1 MKQLLRLSFLL
12 VLGLICTS
20 NAKAQSTFGNEWIH
34 QGNTYKKVKIS
45 QKGIYRISATTLSS
59 LGFSNVPGSQL
70 ALFRDGK
77 EVPIYTTTAGNF
89 SNNDYIEFYA
99 YPANGSINTELYPQA
114 SLQPDTVVNLFTDSA
129 AYYLTHDNS
138 THKRLNLITNSIPSP
153 TPAAAAYCW
162 TTSFST
168 GNKNTYL
175 SPGES
180 YDVNSSYYF
189 YSSDFDFGEGYAY
202 NTRTQLATSLAFP
215 TQGFA
220 STSGQKA
227 QLSFVLASNSNITS
241 QTHSLTVKKGT
252 APIFDTTFAGYNYI
266 RKKVDIPNADIGSSS
281 TSLTFNDVAYY
292 SLYMASIRYP
302 HSFDFSG
309 TFTNSASFEL
319 NAGERYLNITN
330 FNSGSVPPILF
341 DVTNNKIYSGT
352 VANNQLQFYLDN
364 DPGKKELYL
373 ANAAA
378 ITDLSSFQN
387 VQFKDY
393 SLAANQGNYIILTHK
408 DYINASPDYVQ
419 QYKTYRASAVG
430 GGFDPVI
437 VDVTDLYDQ
446 FGYGYDF
453 DPMSIRRFIKYAEAH
468 WQTAPEYLF
477 IIGKGIYY
485 FNYSSYLTLR
495 NTYTYP
501 VVPTW
506 GHPGSDNLL
515 SAFNNSQKPT
525 LATGRIS
532 VYNNQDI
539 GDYLDKV
546 KAYDQAIKP
555 DALPTAA
562 TELWKKRALHIA
574 GSSDLG
580 LQQHLLSTL
589 NASGQTYKDT
599 LIGGMVKTI
608 SKTSTDPTENIDNP
622 AIDSL
627 INNGINIITFY
638 GHASASGFDYNLNDP
653 NLYNVAPRFP
663 IFLAFG
669 CDVAQIYSLTND
681 KTISEDYIRS
691 NNGGAIAMVAE
702 NNYGY
707 TSTLPQYMENLYLD
721 FCQKDYGATFGQ
733 QYQQN
738 INSLQDIN
746 TGTYMDIHTQCM
758 LLQGDPAI
766 HIYNPGKPDYDV
778 ETDAMSTDPVNIS
791 TSADSFDLK
800 VVVYNLGKAVQDTVT
815 VTLAHTHAGNN
826 AVTFAD
832 TVKIPDLFNTDTL
845 HFKIPVDPLKDIGL
859 NNYTVRIDPDDKFDE
874 ISEQNNQATLQVYIY
889 ADNLVPVFPARFSIV
904 HTQGITLKASTLN
917 AFAPVEKYRFQIDTT
932 AKFNSSL
939 LQQITITSGG
949 GVLKWTPNL
958 VMHDSVVYY
967 WRTAPDSAVNGAIQ
981 WSQSSF
987 IYLANGSDGW
997 NQSHYYQYLNDKMEA
1012 IELPESSRKFTFA
1025 PLQNNLT
1032 LVNKVIYPPTNDYFT
1047 VRQTLNDVVL
1057 DQWGCGFSGSVRIM
1071 VIDKTTGKPW
1081 KNTTTG
1087 LGKYGSMHNCGH
1099 NDYVF
1104 EFYTK
1109 DLAGRDSAIKMIQRV
1124 PQGDYIMV
1132 ANLIYGISYGAN
1144 QWDKTTI
1151 NQWMADTAVLGSGN
1165 SLYHV
1170 IKDLGFTDIDQF
1182 TSRKS
1187 FIFFRKKG
1195 DNTYPVYQGISA
1207 DSTSKVTL
1215 LASFNSYPDTGKVFS
1230 TVIGPAK
1237 EWQQLIWKRSP
1248 GLANPQNDYPF
1259 IDIYGIDSQGHENKV
1274 YSGKAQ
1280 DTSLYFIPAENYP
1293 NIRLVWNSVD
1303 TTNRTSADLHFW
1315 RVLYKP
1321 LPEAALNGAAKL
1333 VYTDSINEGQE
1344 QKIQVA
1350 IENLTPYSMDSMLVK
1365 YKIIDSRNVAHL
1377 LTEKRYKKLGGNDT
1391 LVASLNFN
1399 ADQYP
1404 GKNFLYIE
1412 ANPDNDQPE
1421 QYHPNNI
1428 GYLPFLMNEDNVNPL
1443 LDVTFDGVHILDKDI
1458 VSAKPLIKILLKDNS
1473 RYNLL
1478 NDTSGITVQLLK
1490 PNETTPENISFD
1502 GNICKFFPATNDND
1516 GKNNTARVE
1525 YRPLLKEDGV
1535 YKLIVTGKD
1544 KAGNI
1549 AENTPKYE
1557 VQFTVE
1563 NKPSITNVLNYP
1575 NPFSTSTQ
1583 FLFTLTGSEIPSQ
1596 FKIQVLTITG
1606 KVVREITKD
1615 ELGALHIGRNITD
1628 YHWDGRDQFGQL
1640 LGNGVYLYR
1649 VITSIRGNDID
1660 HRSDAAVDKFFKNGY
1675 GKLYI
1680 MR

>member
-1 MKQLLRLSFLL
+1 MKQLVQLSFLL
-12 VLGLICTS
+12 ALGFIFAQK
-20 NAKAQSTFGNEWIH
+20 AKAQSTFGNEWIH
-34 QGNTYKKVKIS
+34 LGNTYKKVKIAR
-45 QKGIYRISATTLSS
+45 KGIYRISAAELNA
-59 LGFSNVPGSQL
+59 LGFSNVPGSQF

-77 EVPIYTTTAGNF
+77 EVPLYTSTAGNF
-89 SNNDYIEFYA
+89 SGNDYIEFYA
-99 YPANGSINTELYPQA
+99 YPATGGMNTELYPQPG
-114 SLQPDTVVNLFTDSA
+114 LQPDTVVNLFTDSA

-138 THKRLNLITNSIPSP
+138 AHKRLALTSNSIPNPAP
-153 TPAAAAYCW
+153 TAASYCW
-162 TTSFST
+162 ATSFPT
-168 GNKNTYL
+168 ANRRTYL
-175 SPGES
+175 SFGES
-180 YDVNSSYYF
+180 YDVNSAYYF

-202 NTRTQLATSLAFP
+202 NTRTQLATSLTFS

-220 STSGQKA
+220 STSGQAA
-227 QLSFVLASNSNITS
+227 QLSFVLASNTNLVG
-241 QTHSLTVKKGT
+241 QTHNLTVKKGSNL
-252 APIFDTTFAGYNYI
+252 IFDTTFAGYSYI
-266 RKKVDIPNADIGSSS
+266 RKTVNIPNADIGSSS
-281 TSLTFNDVAYY
+281 TAIAFNDAAYY

-302 HSFDFSG
+302 HSFDFNG
-309 TFTNSASFEL
+309 TFTNNAAFEL
-319 NAGERYLNITN
+319 NAGERYLSIAN
-330 FNSGSVPPILF
+330 FSAGNAAPILF
-341 DVTNNKIYSGT
+341 DLTNNKIYTGT
-352 VANNQLQFYLDN
+352 TNNNQLQFYLDN

-373 ANAAA
+373 ASAGS
-378 ITDLSSFQN
+378 ITDLASFQD

-393 SLAANQGNYIILTHK
+393 SQAVSQGNYIILTHK
-408 DYINASPDYVQ
+408 DYIDALPDYVQ
-419 QYKTYRASAVG
+419 QYKTYRASAAG
-430 GGFDPVI
+430 GGFAPVI
-437 VDVTDLYDQ
+437 VDVTGLYDQ

-453 DPMSIRRFIKYAEAH
+453 DPMSIRRFIKYAEAN
-468 WQTAPEYLF
+468 WQTTPEYLF

-485 FNYSSYLTLR
+485 SNYSSYLAQR
-495 NTYTYP
+495 STYTYP

-525 LATGRIS
+525 LATGRLS
-532 VYNNQDI
+532 VYNNQEI

-546 KAYDQAIKP
+546 RAYDLAIKSNT
-555 DALPTAA
+555 LPSAA

-580 LQQHLLSTL
+580 LQQHLLNTL
-589 NASGQTYKDT
+589 NTSGQTYKDT
-599 LIGGMVKTI
+599 LIGGIVRTI
-608 SKTSTDPTENIDNP
+608 SKTSTDPTENVDNP

-627 INNGINIITFY
+627 INNGVNVITFY
-638 GHASASGFDYNLNDP
+638 GHASAAGFDYNLNDP
-653 NLYNVAPRFP
+653 NLYNANPRFP

-681 KTISEDYIRS
+681 KTISEDYIHS
-691 NNGGAIAMVAE
+691 ENGGAIAMLAE

-707 TSTLPQYMENLYLD
+707 TSILPQYMENLYLD
-721 FCQKDYGATFGQ
+721 FCQKDYGATFGK
-733 QYQQN
+733 QYQLN
-738 INSLQDIN
+738 INSLQGVN

-766 HIYNPGKPDYDV
+766 HIYNPEKPDYDV
-778 ETDAMSTDPVNIS
+778 ETEAMSSNPVNIS
-791 TSADSFDLK
+791 TSSDSFDLK
-800 VVVYNLGKAVQDTVT
+800 VVVYNLGKAIKDTVT
-815 VTLAHTHAGNN
+815 VTLAHTHMGNN
-826 AVTFAD
+826 TITFAD
-832 TVKIPDLFNTDTL
+832 TVKVPDLFNTDTL
-845 HFKIPVDPLKDIGL
+845 HFTIPVDPLKDIGL
-859 NNYTVRIDPDDKFDE
+859 NNYTVKIDPENKFE
-874 ISEQNNQATLQVYIY
+874 ETSEQNNQATLQVYIY
-889 ADNLVPVFPARFSIV
+889 ANNLIPVYPAKFAIV
-904 HTQGITLKASTLN
+904 HQQGVTLKASTLN
-917 AFAPVEKYRFQIDTT
+917 AFAPAGKYRFQIDTT
-932 AKFNSSL
+932 AKFNSPL
-939 LQQITITSGG
+939 LQQTAITSLG

-958 VMHDSVVYY
+958 ILQDSMVYY

-997 NQSHYYQYLNDKMEA
+997 NQSHYYQYLNDDMEA

-1025 PLQNNLT
+1025 PLQNNLI

-1047 VRQTLNDVVL
+1047 VRQTLNDVIL
-1057 DQWGCGFSGSVRIM
+1057 DQWGCGFSGSIRIM

-1087 LGKYGSMHNCGH
+1087 PGKYGSIHNCGH
-1099 NDYVF
+1099 SDYVF

-1132 ANLIYGISYGAN
+1132 ANLIYGITYGAN
-1144 QWDKTTI
+1144 EWDRTTI
-1151 NQWMADTAVLGSGN
+1151 NEWMADTAVLGSGN
-1165 SLYHV
+1165 SLYHA
-1170 IKDLGFTDIDQF
+1170 IKNLGFTDIDQF
-1182 TSRKS
+1182 NSRKS

-1195 DNTYPVYQGISA
+1195 DNTYPVYQEISP
-1207 DSTSKVTL
+1207 DSTSKITL
-1215 LASFNSYPDTGKVFS
+1215 QASFNSYPDTGKLLS
-1230 TVIGPAK
+1230 TIIGPAK
-1237 EWQQLIWKRSP
+1237 EWQQLIWKRSTGSP
-1248 GLANPQNDYPF
+1248 DPQNDYPF
-1259 IDIYGIDSQGHENKV
+1259 INVYGIDSQGHETKV

-1280 DTSLYFIPAENYP
+1280 DTALNFISAEAYP
-1293 NIRLVWNSVD
+1293 KMRLIWNSVD
-1303 TTNRTSADLHFW
+1303 TANRTSADLHFW

-1321 LPEAALNGAAKL
+1321 LPEAALNGAARL

-1344 QKIQVA
+1344 QEIRVA
-1350 IENLTPYSMDSMLVK
+1350 IENLTPYPMDSMLVK

-1377 LTEKRYKKLGGNDT
+1377 LTEKRYKKLTGNDT
-1391 LVASLNFN
+1391 LVASLDFN

-1428 GYLPFLMNEDNVNPL
+1428 GYLPFLMNADKINPL

-1490 PNETTPENISFD
+1490 PNETAPESISFD
-1502 GNICKFFPATNDND
+1502 GSICKFFPATANGN
-1516 GKNNTARVE
+1516 GENNIARVE
-1525 YRPLLKEDGV
+1525 YRPVLKEDGV

-1549 AENTPKYE
+1549 AENAPKYE

-1596 FKIQVLTITG
+1596 FKIQILTITG

-1615 ELGALHIGRNITD
+1615 ELGPLHIGRNMTD
-1628 YHWDGRDQFGQL
+1628 YHWDGRDQYGQL